1 MVPSTSQSMLNH
13 IFLGIIVVKADTLL
27 VGTFLYLAPSPLS
40 HVWSLQ
46 RFFPWS
52 CGR

>member
-27 VGTFLYLAPSPLS
+27 VGTFLYLAPNPLS
-40 HVWSLQ
+40 HVWSFQ